1 MGIVFLYVFLVG
13 GPDSLSIQL
22 LLLTVV
28 RLVEVLKEDL
38 RMYQKV
44 ASNNLL
50 VTIANR
56 LTVANN

>member
-13 GPDSLSIQL
+13 DPDSLSIQL

-38 RMYQKV
+38 CIKKHKLACFNSLAISYKLR
-44 ASNNLL
+44 
-50 VTIANR
+50 TH
-56 LTVANN
+56 